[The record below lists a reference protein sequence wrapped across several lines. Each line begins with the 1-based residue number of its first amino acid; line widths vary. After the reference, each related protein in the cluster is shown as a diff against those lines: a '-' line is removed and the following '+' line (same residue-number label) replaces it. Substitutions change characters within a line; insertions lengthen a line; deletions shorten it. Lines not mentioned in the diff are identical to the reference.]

1 MIRKGFIIKQEI
13 IIRATFAIVAMWFLG
28 RYIVP
33 AIGTMF
39 YEKFVNKKKKN
50 NHSNFDHMI
59 ESQKQ
64 ILRQQ
69 QGLTPTS
76 KGSSAGPAKKKSDDA
91 IIKLYEKEIK
101 SLKDSDSELR
111 DGYQKVLNLFQ
122 SKQWGN
128 FDSLQMIAGKFKKL
142 YQYEVSSQ
150 IIDTAVRN
158 TLDEGFLLSRRS
170 KQLVTFDEYKEI
182 IESYTTLYILFKE
195 IKTKDLVLLK
205 KIATLKKFKVES
217 LVKSII
223 HYLLKTPSKKQLA
236 NLIKGN
242 LKEFH
247 LQIPEQVPLGLLKSR
262 DNKFFLNR
270 SELIYELTQ
279 EAGFYQSLNPL
290 PEINHKSDIKLAYQ
304 ILGVSSNDSQD
315 QIKKAYKKLAKERHP
330 DTMKSKGIDS
340 QYESLLT
347 ENFSKLQIAYD
358 IIKKG

>member
-1 MIRKGFIIKQEI
+1 
-13 IIRATFAIVAMWFLG
+13 MWFLG

-50 NHSNFDHMI
+50 NHSQFDHMI
-59 ESQKQ
+59 EAQKQ
-64 ILRQQ
+64 ILRQK
-69 QGLTPTS
+69 QGL
-76 KGSSAGPAKKKSDDA
+76 SSPSNSQSSQGKNTKAKNDDA

-101 SLKDSDSELR
+101 KLNDSESELR
-111 DGYQKVLNLFQ
+111 EGYQKVLHLFQ

-128 FDSLQMIAGKFKKL
+128 FDSLQIVGSKFKKL
-142 YQYEVSSQ
+142 YQFDVPSQ
-150 IIDTAVRN
+150 VIDTAVRN

-170 KQLVTFDEYKEI
+170 KQLVNFEEYNEI
-182 IESYTTLYILFKE
+182 IESYVTLHILFKE
-195 IKTKDLVLLK
+195 IKSKEFILTK
-205 KIATLKKFKVES
+205 KIATLKKLKVES
-217 LVKSII
+217 IVKSII
-223 HYLLKTPSKKQLA
+223 HFLLRKPSKQQLSE
-236 NLIKGN
+236 LIKGN
-242 LKEFH
+242 LKE
-247 LQIPEQVPLGLLKSR
+247 LLTLIPEQVPLGLLKSR

-270 SELIYELTQ
+270 SELIFEFTE

-315 QIKKAYKKLAKERHP
+315 QIKKAYKRLAKERHP

-340 QYESLLT
+340 QYEALLT